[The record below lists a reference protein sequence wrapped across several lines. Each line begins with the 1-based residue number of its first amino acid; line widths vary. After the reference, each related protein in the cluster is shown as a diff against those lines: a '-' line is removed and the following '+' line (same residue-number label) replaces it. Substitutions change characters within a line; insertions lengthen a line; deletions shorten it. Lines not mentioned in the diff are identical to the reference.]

1 VYHCTGC
8 NAHVVSLTTFH
19 TVINA
24 VAITISELIFFLRMY
39 AMWNRSRLI
48 FIIICCTLAASL
60 GTLMFIFF
68 RFLSSVTFGVPPLP
82 IVSGCYM
89 TGASTVLFASFVD
102 IICAEAVTTSL
113 MLYGA
118 YRHFRHARNLLVQN
132 LMHDGVFYCLSMF
145 VMSVL
150 NVLVI
155 FLLPLQYSQVL
166 VMYQG
171 VMHTILATRMQLHL
185 RKLDCS
191 IHRID
196 AFSDGSDLPM
206 QPFKRVAP
214 LYDLESDRDRSSRR
228 GLSVLAPAYRSLAF
242 R

>member
-1 VYHCTGC
+1 MQLTFIWGRRDWSFGKALC
-8 NAHVVSLTTFH
+8 VVTRYIPFVHIPVTLSSALGHHDVDTCHALFYAITI
-19 TVINA
+19 INA

-166 VMYQG
+166 VMGDAYYPRD
-171 VMHTILATRMQLHL
+171 AE
-185 RKLDCS
+185 CS
-191 IHRID
+191 FTS
-196 AFSDGSDLPM
+196 ANSTVPYT
-206 QPFKRVAP
+206 A
-214 LYDLESDRDRSSRR
+214 
-228 GLSVLAPAYRSLAF
+228 
-242 R
+242 